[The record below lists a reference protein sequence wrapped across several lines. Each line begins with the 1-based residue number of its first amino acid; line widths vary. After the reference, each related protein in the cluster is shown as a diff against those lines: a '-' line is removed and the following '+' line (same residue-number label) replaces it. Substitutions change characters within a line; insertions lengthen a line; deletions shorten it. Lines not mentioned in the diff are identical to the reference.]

1 MVECLQSFGDHQ
13 LSEQVLQALSEMGFE
28 EPSPIQKEAI
38 PLALDGLDIIGQA
51 QTGTGKTAA
60 FGIPITEKVNPKFLA
75 VQALIVTPTRELAIQ
90 VAEEIAKI
98 GKYKHVKTLPIYGGQ
113 PIDRQ
118 IRALRMG
125 YQVVV
130 GTPGRLLDHLN
141 RGTLR
146 LQHVKVVVLDEAD
159 EMLDMGFIDDI
170 SSILKEV
177 PAEGRQIML
186 FSATMPQGIRKL
198 AQTYMKKP
206 RSVSVSQDELTVPQI
221 EQVFYETRESNKIDA
236 LCRIIDAEEIE
247 QGIIF
252 CRTKRGVDEL
262 AVALE
267 VRGHFAEPLHGDLSQ
282 QQRDLVMKHFRD
294 GKLELLVAT
303 DVAARGLDINN
314 VTHVINFD
322 IPQDPVSY
330 VHRIGRTGRVG
341 RKGQAITL
349 ILPNEYRQIRLIENL
364 VKTRIR
370 RQELPPLGEFSER
383 QAGNLKNQL
392 IKLIQGNRLENYRGI
407 VGELIEKYD
416 SMDVAAAALKFAVEG
431 AGVQERIDHKE
442 QEELNFENTGAA
454 MGMVR
459 FFLNIGRVQQIR
471 TQDISSWIAD
481 ESGTPGNMIGM
492 INIYDKFT
500 FAEVPI
506 EYASRVLTCLHQATM
521 KGRRVNVELA
531 KAREN
536 TSFSHN

>member
-1 MVECLQSFGDHQ
+1 VMVERLQSFGDNQ
-13 LSEQVLQALSEMGFE
+13 LSKQVLQALSEMGFE

-38 PLALDGLDIIGQA
+38 PVALEDLDIIGQA

-60 FGIPITEKVNPKFLA
+60 FGIPITEKVNPKFQA

-98 GKYKHVKTLPIYGGQ
+98 GKYRHVKPLPIYGGQ

-146 LQHVKVVVLDEAD
+146 LKHVKIVVLDEAD
-159 EMLDMGFIDDI
+159 EMLDMGFIEDI
-170 SSILKEV
+170 ESLLREV
-177 PAEGRQIML
+177 PAEGRQVML

-198 AQTYMKKP
+198 AQTYMRNP
-206 RSVSVSQDELTVPQI
+206 RSVSVSRDELTVPQI
-221 EQVFYETRESNKIDA
+221 EQVFYETRENIKVDV
-236 LCRIIDAEEIE
+236 LCRIIDLENIG

-262 AVALE
+262 VVALE
-267 VRGHFAEPLHGDLSQ
+267 ARGYFADALHGDLSQ
-282 QQRDLVMKHFRD
+282 QQRDRVMKRFRD
-294 GKLELLVAT
+294 GKSELLVAT

-341 RKGQAITL
+341 RKGVAITL
-349 ILPNEYRQIRLIENL
+349 ISPKEYRQLRLIENL
-364 VKTRIR
+364 IKTRIH
-370 RQELPPLGEFSER
+370 RQELPPLADISER
-383 QAGNLKNQL
+383 QVENLKNQL
-392 IKLIQGNRLENYRGI
+392 LKLIQSNRLGNYRAI
-407 VGELIEKYD
+407 VSKLLEEYD
-416 SMDVAAAALKFAVEG
+416 STDVAAAALKFAVEG
-431 AGVQERIDHKE
+431 ASVKECIEDKE
-442 QEELNFENTGAA
+442 QEDIYFANTGAA
-454 MGMVR
+454 VGMVR
-459 FFLNIGRVQQIR
+459 FFMNIGRLQQIR
-471 TQDISSWIAD
+471 TQDIIRWIAD
-481 ESGTPGNMIGM
+481 ESGIPGNIIGM
-492 INIYDKFT
+492 INIYDRFT
-500 FAEVPI
+500 FAEVPT
-506 EYASRVLTCLHQATM
+506 EYASRVFSCMHQAIM
-521 KGRRVNVELA
+521 KGRRVNVEPA

-536 TSFSHN
+536 S

>member
-1 MVECLQSFGDHQ
+1 MVERLQTFGDIQ
-13 LSEQVLQALSEMGFE
+13 LSKQVLQSLSEMGFE
-28 EPSPIQKEAI
+28 EPSPIQNAAI
-38 PLALDGLDIIGQA
+38 PVALKGADIIGQA

-60 FGIPITEKVNPKFLA
+60 FGIPITERVNSKFQA

-98 GKYKHVKTLPIYGGQ
+98 GRYRHVKPLPIYGGQ

-146 LQHVKVVVLDEAD
+146 LQHVKMVVLDEAD

-170 SSILKEV
+170 EGLLKEV
-177 PAEGRQIML
+177 PTEGRQVML
-186 FSATMPQGIRKL
+186 FSATMPPGIRKL
-198 AQTYMKKP
+198 AQTYMNNP
-206 RSVSVSQDELTVPQI
+206 RSVSVSRDDLTVPMI
-221 EQVFYETRESNKIDA
+221 DQVFYEARESIKVDA
-236 LCRIIDAEEIE
+236 LCRIIDMEDIG

-262 AVALE
+262 VVALE
-267 VRGHFAEPLHGDLSQ
+267 ARGYFADALHGDLSQ
-282 QQRDLVMKHFRD
+282 QQRDRVMKRFRD
-294 GKLELLVAT
+294 GKSELLVAT

-349 ILPNEYRQIRLIENL
+349 ISPKEYRQLRLIENL
-364 VKTRIR
+364 IKTRIR
-370 RQELPPLGEFSER
+370 RKELPSLADISER
-383 QAGNLKNQL
+383 QAENLKNQL
-392 IKLIQGNRLENYRGI
+392 VKLIQGDRLGNYRAI
-407 VGELIEKYD
+407 VGELLEEYD
-416 SMDVAAAALKFAVEG
+416 STDVAAAALKFAVEG
-431 AGVQERIDHKE
+431 ANAEERIEDKGLDDLH
-442 QEELNFENTGAA
+442 FGNTGAA
-454 MGMVR
+454 TGMVR
-459 FFLNIGRVQQIR
+459 FFMNIGRVQQIR
-471 TQDISSWIAD
+471 PQDIIRWIAD
-481 ESGTPGNMIGM
+481 ESGISGNIIGM

-500 FAEVPI
+500 FVEVPE
-506 EYASRVLTCLHQATM
+506 EYASRVLSCMHQNM
-521 KGRRVNVELA
+521 IKGRRVSVEPA

-536 TSFSHN
+536 NDY

>member
-1 MVECLQSFGDHQ
+1 MMVERLQSFGDSQ
-13 LSEQVLQALSEMGFE
+13 LSKQVLQALSEMGFE

-38 PLALDGLDIIGQA
+38 PVALEDLDIIGQA

-60 FGIPITEKVNPKFLA
+60 FGIPITEKVNPKFQA

-98 GKYKHVKTLPIYGGQ
+98 GKYRHVKPLPIYGGQ

-146 LQHVKVVVLDEAD
+146 LQHVKIVVLDEAD
-159 EMLDMGFIDDI
+159 EMLDMGFIEDI
-170 SSILKEV
+170 ESLLNEV
-177 PAEGRQIML
+177 PAEGRQVML

-198 AQTYMKKP
+198 AQTYMKNP
-206 RSVSVSQDELTVPQI
+206 RSVSVSRDELTVPQI
-221 EQVFYETRESNKIDA
+221 EQVFYETRESIKVDA
-236 LCRIIDAEEIE
+236 LCRIIDMEDIG

-262 AVALE
+262 VVALE
-267 VRGHFAEPLHGDLSQ
+267 ARGYFADALHGDLSQ
-282 QQRDLVMKHFRD
+282 QQRDRVMKRFRD
-294 GKLELLVAT
+294 GKSELLVAT

-341 RKGQAITL
+341 RKGVAITL
-349 ILPNEYRQIRLIENL
+349 IAPKEYRQLRLIENL
-364 VKTRIR
+364 IKTRIR
-370 RQELPPLGEFSER
+370 RQELPSRADISER
-383 QAGNLKNQL
+383 QAENIKNQL
-392 IKLIQGNRLENYRGI
+392 IKLIQSNRLGNYRAI
-407 VGELIEKYD
+407 VGELLEEYD
-416 SMDVAAAALKFAVEG
+416 STDVAAAALKFAVEG
-431 AGVQERIDHKE
+431 ASAEERIEDQE
-442 QEELNFENTGAA
+442 QEDIHFENTGAA
-454 MGMVR
+454 VGMVR
-459 FFLNIGRVQQIR
+459 FFMNIGRVQQIR
-471 TQDISSWIAD
+471 PQDIIRWIAD
-481 ESGTPGNMIGM
+481 ESGIPGNIIGI

-500 FAEVPI
+500 FAEVPV
-506 EYASRVLTCLHQATM
+506 EYASRVLSCMHQAM
-521 KGRRVNVELA
+521 IKGRRVSVEPA

-536 TSFSHN
+536 ADFL

>member
-1 MVECLQSFGDHQ
+1 MVERLQAFGDIK
-13 LSEQVLQALSEMGFE
+13 LSKQVIQALSEMGFE

-38 PLALDGLDIIGQA
+38 PLALEEVDIIGQA

-60 FGIPITEKVNPKFLA
+60 FAIPIAEKVNPKFLG

-98 GKYKHVKTLPIYGGQ
+98 GKYRHVKPLPIYGGQ

-146 LQHVKVVVLDEAD
+146 LQYVKMVVLDEAD
-159 EMLDMGFIDDI
+159 EMLDMGFIEDI
-170 SSILKEV
+170 ESILKDV
-177 PAEGRQIML
+177 PTEGRQVML

-198 AQTYMKKP
+198 AQTYMNNP
-206 RSVSVSQDELTVPQI
+206 RAVTVSRDELTVPQI
-221 EQVFYETRESNKIDA
+221 DQVFYEARESIKADA
-236 LCRIIDAEEIE
+236 LCRIIDIE
-247 QGIIF
+247 DIGQGIIF

-262 AVALE
+262 VVALE
-267 VRGHFAEPLHGDLSQ
+267 ARGYSSDGLHGDLSQ
-282 QQRDLVMKHFRD
+282 QQRDRVMKRFRD
-294 GKLELLVAT
+294 GKSELLVAT

-349 ILPNEYRQIRLIENL
+349 ISPKEYRQLRLIENL
-364 VKTRIR
+364 IKTRIR
-370 RQELPPLGEFSER
+370 RQELPSLADISER
-383 QAGNLKNQL
+383 QAENLKNQL
-392 IKLIQGNRLENYRGI
+392 IKLIQNNRLGNYRAI
-407 VGELIEKYD
+407 VGDLFEEYD
-416 SMDVAAAALKFAVEG
+416 SVDVAAAALKFAVEG
-431 AGVQERIDHKE
+431 ANIEERVDDQQLGEIH
-442 QEELNFENTGAA
+442 FGSTGAA
-454 MGMVR
+454 TGMVR
-459 FFLNIGRVQQIR
+459 FFLNIGRIQQIR
-471 TQDISSWIAD
+471 PQDMIRWIAD
-481 ESGTPGNMIGM
+481 ESGVSGNIIGM

-500 FAEVPI
+500 FVEVPE
-506 EYASRVLTCLHQATM
+506 EYASRFLSCMHQNM
-521 KGRRVNVELA
+521 FKGRRVSVEPA
-531 KAREN
+531 KARDKADY
-536 TSFSHN
+536 

>member
-1 MVECLQSFGDHQ
+1 MIDEPLQSFGDNQ
-13 LSEQVLQALSEMGFE
+13 LSKQVLQALSEMGFE

-38 PLALDGLDIIGQA
+38 PVALEGLDLIGQA

-98 GKYKHVKTLPIYGGQ
+98 GKYRHVKLLPIYGGQ

-146 LQHVKVVVLDEAD
+146 LQHVKTVVLDEAD
-159 EMLDMGFIDDI
+159 EMLDMGFIKDI
-170 SSILKEV
+170 ESLLKEV
-177 PAEGRQIML
+177 PTDDRQVML
-186 FSATMPQGIRKL
+186 FSATMPLGIRKL
-198 AQTYMKKP
+198 AQTYMKNP
-206 RSVSVSQDELTVPQI
+206 RSVSVSRDELTVPQI
-221 EQVFYETRESNKIDA
+221 EQVFYETNESIKVDA
-236 LCRIIDAEEIE
+236 LCRIIDREDIG

-262 AVALE
+262 VVALE
-267 VRGHFAEPLHGDLSQ
+267 ARGYLADALHGDLDQ
-282 QQRDLVMKHFRD
+282 QHRDRVMRRFRD
-294 GKLELLVAT
+294 GKSELLVAT

-349 ILPNEYRQIRLIENL
+349 ILPKEYRQLRLIENL
-364 VKTRIR
+364 IKTRIR
-370 RQELPPLGEFSER
+370 RQELPPLADISEH
-383 QAGNLKNQL
+383 QAENLKKQ
-392 IKLIQGNRLENYRGI
+392 IMKLIQSNHLEIYRTIVSELLENY
-407 VGELIEKYD
+407 D
-416 SMDVAAAALKFAVEG
+416 ATDVAAAALKFAVEG
-431 AGVQERIDHKE
+431 ASVQERIEDKD
-442 QEELNFENTGAA
+442 QEELQFVHTGAA
-454 MGMVR
+454 AGMVR
-459 FFLNIGRVQQIR
+459 FFMNIGRVQQICA
-471 TQDISSWIAD
+471 QDIIHWIAD
-481 ESGTPGNMIGM
+481 ESGIPGNIIGM
-492 INIYDKFT
+492 INIYDNFT
-500 FAEVPI
+500 FAEVPA
-506 EYASRVLTCLHQATM
+506 EYASIVLSCMNHAM
-521 KGRRVNVELA
+521 IKGRRVNVEPA
-531 KAREN
+531 KARGN
-536 TSFSHN
+536 ADY